1 MAKIHDI
8 LGLAEY
14 EAKEIS
20 RSPQDWMKYLDTASK
35 LYRYSF
41 SDTLLIHAQRP
52 DAVACAEL
60 ELWNEKMN
68 RWVNRGA
75 KGIALIDD
83 SGPRRRLRYVFDISD
98 THPVRGGRTPYLWQI
113 QDQHRVPLLDH
124 LTDTYGLEGDD
135 SADIQNALLSISA
148 DMADENLEEAI
159 EGLEYELENS
169 FLEGLDEDTIR
180 VEFRNLLMN
189 SAFYTL
195 SRRCGL
201 DPMEYLEEEDFFG
214 ITDFNSLSVL
224 TFLGNATSQIV
235 EPVLRDIGRTI
246 RRFSMEEIQ
255 KTVANDIGMPYNKFN
270 TLIRE
275 SEKNEGGTEHGT
287 DISSKR
293 GLPVPE
299 PDHTGRTDDNRE
311 IRDASEDISEG
322 EQEELVSE
330 HDADGETE
338 QPSAG
343 DRESSRGENGDS
355 DDRVTGEIPGSGQE
369 DRPDGMD
376 STHEQSDSDGRRK
389 RAEGIGIQ
397 LTEEE
402 PDLSEAEENIA
413 SALSLPELPSVEGQI
428 RSIEERAAALY
439 AGEIPIPAD
448 VVDEVL
454 RTGSNRDRSQLRIIY
469 NYMIEQE
476 LEDYVEFLKNEYG
489 TGGKGFKID
498 GTEYSV
504 WFDELGMQIAVGHTV
519 HDQILDKAFLSWE
532 DISTRVKQLLDQGEY
547 APQSVLDAA
556 RDNAVKEHAQVLA
569 YMHGDMA
576 EGVAEIVFGE
586 ENDFGYVYPE
596 KTDKIEKLIT
606 QPEYLDELNERLEGL
621 AEAYETDPSVMRF
634 HMYRP
639 DKVLARFQKFA
650 KEAIPYQAREG
661 FQWKEQEIFITQDEI
676 DAYLARG
683 GSYSDGRLTIYA
695 YFIQDK
701 SDKEKADFLKEHY
714 GTGGQSHA
722 LSGADRSNAD
732 YSAKGLKLS
741 RGSYGK
747 PDAEV
752 LLKWPAVSK
761 RVQYLIDND
770 SFLKAKDYSRMP
782 SYEREKMASK
792 VISFYVRLPKDIER
806 PFKEDFFWEES
817 RKDIVPMLEDE
828 QKTEEL
834 LGKMDVALS
843 ELPLDFEDYEKKT
856 QLLMELH
863 GYAEGTYTLF
873 PPRNKEA
880 EVKETRQLSLFDFLD
895 TSAFSN
901 SNEQTFEV
909 SEPGVNENVQEKDA
923 PNLKQQEQEGEE
935 EQRRFE
941 EAKELWEDGFIY
953 EDYVLSSETG
963 RAITEAMDM
972 TGVTRDDFSADQL
985 DVIRTAAEKELA
997 LEPMLN
1003 PSFSPEQM
1011 QLISDVME
1019 RMSANE
1025 KHWFQREID
1034 ELTATVMTP
1043 EEINVQRRE
1052 RNLPLEDFSEGMEE
1066 VPEEPQED
1074 TPVTND
1080 TEIHQEEGERV
1091 NFRITDTDLGAGGPK
1106 AKFRANMDAIHLLK
1120 QLEEEHRL
1128 ATPQEQEILSRYV
1141 GWGGIPNAFDKNNAD
1156 WASEYKELYDTLTP
1170 EEYDAARSSTLNAF
1184 YTSPTVI
1191 NAMYEAL
1198 ENMGLKQGNILEPS
1212 CGVGNFMGLIPDSMA
1227 ASKMYGVELDSISG
1241 RIAKQL
1247 YQKNEIAVQ
1256 GFETMD
1262 YPESFFDC
1270 VIGNV
1275 PFGAYKVTDR
1285 KYDRHNFM
1293 IHDYF
1298 LAKSID
1304 LVRPGGVVAVVTSS
1318 GTMDKQNPAVREYLA
1333 NRADLLG
1340 AIRLPNNAFLRNA
1353 NTGVVADI
1361 LFFQKRDRI
1370 SLEKPDWVEL
1380 GTTPEGYTVNSYFAK
1395 HPEMVLGEFTTESTQ
1410 YGKQEVTVKAIPGVN
1425 LADQLKEA
1433 VRDRKSVV

>member
-8 LGLAEY
+8 LGLVEY

-20 RSPQDWMKYLDTASK
+20 RSPQDWMKYLDTSSK

-159 EGLEYELENS
+159 EGMEYELENS

-246 RRFSMEEIQ
+246 RSFSMEEMQ

-287 DISSKR
+287 DISSQR

-330 HDADGETE
+330 HDADRETE

-369 DRPDGMD
+369 DRPNGMD

-413 SALSLPELPSVEGQI
+413 SALSLPELPSVERQI

-454 RTGSNRDRSQLRIIY
+454 RTGINRDRSQLRIIY

-476 LEDYVEFLKNEYG
+476 PEDYVEFLKNEYG

-519 HDQILDKAFLSWE
+519 YDQILDKAFLSWE

-556 RDNAVKEHAQVLA
+556 RDNAVKEHAQALA

-576 EGVAEIVFGE
+576 EGVSEIVFGE

-661 FQWKEQEIFITQDEI
+661 FQWREQEIFITQDEI

-683 GSYSDGRLTIYA
+683 SSYSDGRLTIYA

-752 LLKWPAVSK
+752 LLKWPAVAK

-770 SFLKAKDYSRMP
+770 NFLKAKDYSRMP

-817 RKDIVPMLEDE
+817 RKDLVPMLEDE

-834 LGKMDVALS
+834 LGKMDAALS

-895 TSAFSN
+895 TSAFSS
-901 SNEQTFEV
+901 SNEQPSEV
-909 SEPGVNENVQEKDA
+909 SEPVVDENAQEENIPD
-923 PNLKQQEQEGEE
+923 LEQPELEEEE

-941 EAKELWEDGFIY
+941 EAKELWEDGYIY

-1066 VPEEPQED
+1066 VPE
-1074 TPVTND
+1074 
-1080 TEIHQEEGERV
+1080 
-1091 NFRITDTDLGAGGPK
+1091 
-1106 AKFRANMDAIHLLK
+1106 
-1120 QLEEEHRL
+1120 
-1128 ATPQEQEILSRYV
+1128 
-1141 GWGGIPNAFDKNNAD
+1141 
-1156 WASEYKELYDTLTP
+1156 
-1170 EEYDAARSSTLNAF
+1170 
-1184 YTSPTVI
+1184 
-1191 NAMYEAL
+1191 
-1198 ENMGLKQGNILEPS
+1198 
-1212 CGVGNFMGLIPDSMA
+1212 
-1227 ASKMYGVELDSISG
+1227 
-1241 RIAKQL
+1241 
-1247 YQKNEIAVQ
+1247 
-1256 GFETMD
+1256 
-1262 YPESFFDC
+1262 
-1270 VIGNV
+1270 
-1275 PFGAYKVTDR
+1275 
-1285 KYDRHNFM
+1285 
-1293 IHDYF
+1293 
-1298 LAKSID
+1298 
-1304 LVRPGGVVAVVTSS
+1304 
-1318 GTMDKQNPAVREYLA
+1318 
-1333 NRADLLG
+1333 
-1340 AIRLPNNAFLRNA
+1340 
-1353 NTGVVADI
+1353 
-1361 LFFQKRDRI
+1361 
-1370 SLEKPDWVEL
+1370 
-1380 GTTPEGYTVNSYFAK
+1380 
-1395 HPEMVLGEFTTESTQ
+1395 
-1410 YGKQEVTVKAIPGVN
+1410 
-1425 LADQLKEA
+1425 
-1433 VRDRKSVV
+1433 